1 MKRNFY
7 AKPLRRWKFFFKL
20 IGIKNAFNFYFPF
33 LGAGIKIHSINK
45 DLTSIT
51 TQLKLNFF
59 NPNYM
64 GIHFGGSLF
73 SMCDP
78 FYVFILFNHLPK
90 QYFIIDK
97 KATIEF
103 LLPTKKKVYAT
114 LSITHEEINTIKERC
129 EQKKKIDWEVETF
142 IFDEDNK
149 KIAKINKILYI
160 RKLKNV

>member
-1 MKRNFY
+1 MKRNFH

-20 IGIKNAFNFYFPF
+20 IGIKNTLNFYLPF

-78 FYVFILFNHLPK
+78 FYTIILLNHLSK

-97 KATIEF
+97 KGTIEF
-103 LLPTKKKVYAT
+103 LLPTKKKCMLLLVLAM
-114 LSITHEEINTIKERC
+114 
-129 EQKKKIDWEVETF
+129 KKSMLLKKGA
-142 IFDEDNK
+142 NK
-149 KIAKINKILYI
+149 K
-160 RKLKNV
+160 RK